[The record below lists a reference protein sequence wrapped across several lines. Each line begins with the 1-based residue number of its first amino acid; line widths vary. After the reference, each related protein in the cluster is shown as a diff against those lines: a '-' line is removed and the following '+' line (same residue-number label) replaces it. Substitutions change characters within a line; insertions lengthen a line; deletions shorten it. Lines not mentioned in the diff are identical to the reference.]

1 MNIVVKPYGSGLCYC
16 RPDTTCEKENRDIY
30 LPEGSVSLQW
40 APVVFARVSKAGKCV
55 GKKFAARYYD
65 AFNFGVLLYC
75 NSEGSEGNIAFTSCA
90 DHSSILPFPMQQ
102 AESLQKDGHVLELS
116 LGSEVSFKT
125 EMTGEKLVSAIEEAI
140 CSVSRKVSLRIG
152 DLVAVELKEL
162 SEPMPQDKGQLEL
175 EASYCNNEL
184 LKLKVIF

>member
-1 MNIVVKPYGSGLCYC
+1 MNIVVKPYESTLCYC

-30 LPEGSVSLQW
+30 LPEGSRSMQW

-55 GKKFAARYYD
+55 GKKFASRYYD

-75 NSEGSEGNIAFTSCA
+75 NSDEDSGNIAFASCA
-90 DHSSILPFPMQQ
+90 DHSSVLPFPMQQ
-102 AESLQKDGHVLELS
+102 SSALEKDGHTFELS
-116 LGSEVSFKT
+116 VGSEDTFRT
-125 EMTGEKLVSAIEEAI
+125 EKPSEELISLIEEAI
-140 CSVSRKVSLRIG
+140 CLVSKRVSLRIG

-162 SEPMPQDKGQLEL
+162 SQPISQDKTEL
-175 EASYCNNEL
+175 DIEASYCGTSL